1 MTKHLFAPSKLQIES
16 NGSIEMLF
24 TPPIQCSCLHVQIFA
39 RCLENIF
46 LLSPV
51 NINVQLDYHLKRSM
65 DLVTIFGTLY
75 SKFKEHSYVIQYNVG
90 DWVLAVYHNDR
101 R

>member
-24 TPPIQCSCLHVQIFA
+24 TPPIQCIHVQIFA
-39 RCLENIF
+39 RCLENMF

-51 NINVQLDYHLKRSM
+51 NINVQLDYHLKRSK
-65 DLVTIFGTLY
+65 DLATIFGTLCT
-75 SKFKEHSYVIQYNVG
+75 VARLRDTVG
-90 DWVLAVYHNDR
+90 DSK
-101 R
+101 